1 MLTHGSLFSGIGGF
15 DLGFDRAGIPARWQ
29 CEINPAAR
37 KVLAYHWPDVPC
49 RDDVTALDGADL
61 APVDVV
67 TFGSPCQDLSVAGTR
82 AGLDGDRSGLFFA
95 AIRVIREMRDATA
108 RTAMGGGIPRPR
120 WAVWENVPGAFS
132 SNAGRD
138 FGAVLDA
145 LADLG
150 ALDVAWRTLDARWF
164 GVPQRRRR
172 VFVVA
177 DFGGESAAEILAL
190 GEGVQGRARPGR
202 AEGQVVGALT
212 ASSVGGG
219 GASDALAGHLIPC
232 LTDPAR
238 MDDQSTGQLVPQTFA
253 WQTTGTARTDIHD
266 RPGTARALTANQTLA
281 VAFNA
286 RQDPDSGPVVGALDT
301 DGSTHAVALAVRG
314 REGGAQLEVGGPVA
328 NAVRAGDGGSSRQ
341 PLVFDRAQVTHPDN
355 RSNPQPGDPA
365 PTLAAGSELTVAT
378 PGLVRR
384 LTPTECERL
393 QGFPDGWTVPAGADT
408 PRYRTLGNAVCVNV
422 AEWIARNLDRVAG
435 KGTEG

>member
-29 CEINPAAR
+29 CEIDPAAR
-37 KVLAYHWPDVPC
+37 EVLDRHWPDVPC
-49 RDDVTALDGADL
+49 HRDVSVLDGADL
-61 APVDVV
+61 EPVDVV
-67 TFGSPCQDLSVAGTR
+67 TFGSPCQDLSVSGRR
-82 AGLDGDRSGLFFA
+82 AGLDGDRSNLFFEA
-95 AIRVIREMRDATA
+95 CRIVKEMRDATVGVA
-108 RTAMGGGIPRPR
+108 PR
-120 WAVWENVPGAFS
+120 WVVWENVPGAFS

-177 DFGGESAAEILAL
+177 DFGGESAAEILAV
-190 GEGVQGRARPGR
+190 GEGVLGHPRPR
-202 AEGQVVGALT
+202 IEEGTVVAPLV
-212 ASSVGGG
+212 ASGVGGG
-219 GASDALAGHLIPC
+219 GGPDASDAIAGHLIPC

-238 MDDQSTGQLVPQTFA
+238 LDDQSVGQLIPFAVQPETGQGSDL
-253 WQTTGTARTDIHD
+253 TAVEVDVAPTITAPEAKRHD
-266 RPGTARALTANQTLA
+266 RG
-281 VAFNA
+281 
-286 RQDPDSGPVVGALDT
+286 
-301 DGSTHAVALAVRG
+301 VRI
-314 REGGAQLEVGGPVA
+314 
-328 NAVRAGDGGSSRQ
+328 
-341 PLVFDRAQVTHPDN
+341 VFDRAQVTHPTN
-355 RSNPQPGDPA
+355 RSNAQPGGPA
-365 PTLAAGSELTVAT
+365 PTLPATGSLHVAGVPDIAGTLGSKTGGSRSTDLDGHGAYIPETAWNA
-378 PGLVRR
+378 VRR

-393 QGFPDGWTVPAGADT
+393 QGFPDGWTGPAGADT